1 MKDDKNYHDGN
12 SKDNKMNQTLALTK
26 LLSPN
31 SPQHNKKR
39 SNVIKRL
46 EKVQY
51 LPFIELR

>member
-26 LLSPN
+26 VLSPN
-31 SPQHNKKR
+31 SPRHNKKR

-51 LPFIELR
+51 LPFIELQ